1 MSDLILAAYA
11 SHRPAFAAGEAL
23 AALQA
28 ETGVDREDIVVVT
41 RSGPGR
47 VSLNQGIDVA
57 TGQPLGGGQWGA
69 LIGMLFLDPRRPTGQ
84 GQGLAEQ
91 LLASGLAADFLGEV
105 VKSLTPKA
113 AVVGLRVRKL
123 GVDRVRARL
132 EALPGRP
139 KILQA
144 RLTPDTEDALRELQD
159 QIPHGVLQQPDG
171 MI

>member
-1 MSDLILAAYA
+1 MTGRSPDEDLLGAREPGAPSDDEDAGPEPVALDEAP
-11 SHRPAFAAGEAL
+11 PADRYTGDLPLEA
-23 AALQA
+23 
-28 ETGVDREDIVVVT
+28 
-41 RSGPGR
+41 P
-47 VSLNQGIDVA
+47 
-57 TGQPLGGGQWGA
+57 P
-69 LIGMLFLDPRRPTGQ
+69 
-84 GQGLAEQ
+84 
-91 LLASGLAADFLGEV
+91 SGLAADFLGEV
-105 VKSLTPKA
+105 VKSLTQKA
-113 AVVGLRVRKL
+113 AVVWLRVRKL